1 MIGLKFKDKFE
12 SYDDFRNEFIKLIK
26 LELHGP
32 SKSDIDEIKNLKINR
47 SPSSLYTIGML
58 FPQKMNHANEISE
71 DDQEGIDEKISLDDE
86 DTNID
91 LSHTEEGSV
100 NKTSDNSKEENYENE
115 EIKDDLNLSNQNKP
129 SSMGI
134 TFNINS
140 NSEML
145 IDVYFAIYSI
155 LKTESEENSQRF
167 IRNEIDFSKNI
178 DLKTISNFGKIDI
191 PDTFCSLKYKVRKV
205 SNEICT
211 VTVWLVNNAKEVL
224 KNGKP
229 EEKPFKNTI
238 FQPEIRVNSNDN
250 SIIPI
255 ENLKTI
261 GFDDDSKSHSLL
273 YRDKKSYC
281 RGHGCAG
288 DWLLDEN
295 EVCTEVFSNVFP
307 NYEIKPIVHANSDQ
321 FEKEV
326 NLSFLFNSQ
335 LENSDEDTVKTQ
347 IIQNLQY
354 MVENYRSWI
363 SSISIQSESIDLR
376 LKKTAE
382 RHINNCTNAC
392 DRMEKGILFL
402 KENSKVFQAFKMAN
416 HAMLLQQLHAGLETR
431 ELEGDETFLSL
442 KTNEAGDRKWRL
454 FQLAFVLLNLRSI
467 PVGDDFNKKER
478 DIVDLIWFPTGG
490 GKTEAYL
497 GVAAFAI
504 ILSRLF
510 DANRSGT
517 EVIMR
522 YTLRLLTSQQFQRAT
537 YLIMALE
544 HMRVNGFF
552 KSSEIQNS
560 ENGFS
565 AGLWVGRDFTP
576 NKNDIAKTLLRNL
589 VNGKSFSNN
598 FVVLECPWCKT
609 SFTSNNFQGYKQARE
624 FNYVCPEKRCDFGG
638 KKLPICVID
647 ESLYSKPPTL
657 LLGTVDKFALL
668 PWDNRPSV
676 FFGSRTSLPPNLII
690 QDELHLISGPL
701 GSVVGH
707 YEVLIRFIMQEFGRL
722 PKIIASTATIRRAT
736 DQVRSLYRSEVST
749 FPPQGISYDDSFFAK
764 EDNKSESGRKYIGI
778 FANGAGS
785 HIMAQVNLL
794 SPIMQF
800 PTGMFK
806 SFLPEKNKNETL
818 DSRVLPEGIDTKF
831 ANPYGT
837 VVWYFNSLRELGY
850 ADNLIQEDI
859 DQFTKNLCLRYD
871 IPYPLRKLDRTV
883 VEMTS
888 RSKEST
894 IVTILNDLEKD
905 WKPQRFHDS
914 IDVLLATSMISVG
927 VDVDRLGLMVV
938 NGQPKNTSEYIQASS
953 RVGRKFPGLV
963 FTLYNQTRS
972 RDKSIF
978 ESFKAYHQSLY
989 KFVEPTSVT
998 PFSYRTRER
1007 SLAALL
1013 IGLAK
1018 VCCYFTKPEDILDED
1033 KLSLLKSKMEFYF
1046 EIIRDES
1053 PQDQEEITARAQVN
1067 AIIASWKRNVRRSQD
1082 QQIKLE
1088 WGDISKVGENS
1099 LVIPFGQVDGN
1110 DNNNFN
1116 AIPMMTSMR
1125 NVDVSSN
1132 VRIVSNIT
1140 IYEDN

>member
-12 SYDDFRNEFIKLIK
+12 SYDDFRNEFVKLIK

-32 SKSDIDEIKNLKINR
+32 SKFDSDEIKNLKINR
-47 SPSSLYTIGML
+47 SPSSLYTVGML
-58 FPQKMNHANEISE
+58 FPQKMNHANEILE
-71 DDQEGIDEKISLDDE
+71 DDQESIDENISLEDE

-91 LSHTEEGSV
+91 LSHTEEGSA
-100 NKTSDNSKEENYENE
+100 NTKSDNSTEENYENE

-134 TFNINS
+134 TFNIKS
-140 NSEML
+140 NSEIIVDL
-145 IDVYFAIYSI
+145 YFAIYSI
-155 LKTESEENSQRF
+155 LKKESEEKYQKF
-167 IRNEIDFSKNI
+167 VRNETDFSKNI
-178 DLKTISNFGKIDI
+178 DLKTIFNFGKIDI

-205 SNEICT
+205 SNDVCT
-211 VTVWLVNNAKEVL
+211 VTIWLVNNAKEVL
-224 KNGKP
+224 KNGRP

-238 FQPEIRVNSNDN
+238 FQPEIRVKVNNN

-255 ENLKTI
+255 ETLENI
-261 GFDDDSKSHSLL
+261 GFDDDSRSDSLL
-273 YRDKKSYC
+273 YKDKKSYC

-288 DWLLDEN
+288 DWSLDEN
-295 EVCTEVFSNVFP
+295 DACTEVFSNVFP

-321 FEKEV
+321 LKKEV
-326 NLSFLFNSQ
+326 NLSFLYNSQ
-335 LENSDEDTVKTQ
+335 LDNNDEDKVKNQ
-347 IIQNLQY
+347 IIQNLHN

-363 SSISIQSESIDLR
+363 SNISTQSETIDQRLR
-376 LKKTAE
+376 ETAD
-382 RHINNCTNAC
+382 RHINNCSDAC
-392 DRMEKGILFL
+392 ERMEKGIIFL
-402 KENSKVFQAFKMAN
+402 KENSMAFHAFRLAN
-416 HAMLLQQLHAGLETR
+416 HAMLLQQLHGSLKSR
-431 ELEGDETFLSL
+431 ELDGDETFLNLDINKS
-442 KTNEAGDRKWRL
+442 KDRKWRL

-497 GVAAFAI
+497 GVAAFSI
-504 ILSRLF
+504 IISKLF
-510 DANRSGT
+510 DAHRSGT

-544 HMRVNGFF
+544 YMRTNGFF
-552 KSSEIQNS
+552 KNSEIQNAD
-560 ENGFS
+560 NGFS

-576 NKNDIAKTLLRNL
+576 NKNDIAKTQLRDL

-609 SFTSNNFQGYKQARE
+609 NLTSNNFQGYQQTKE
-624 FNYVCPEKRCDFGG
+624 FNYKCPEIRCDFGR

-647 ESLYSKPPTL
+647 EGLYANPPTL

-676 FFGSRTSLPPNLII
+676 FFGSKDSLPPNLII

-707 YEVLIRFIMQEFGRL
+707 YEVLMRFIMQEFGRL
-722 PKIIASTATIRRAT
+722 PKVIASTATIRRAAE
-736 DQVRSLYRSEVST
+736 QVNSLYRSAVST

-764 EDNKSESGRKYIGI
+764 EDKKSESGRKYIGV
-778 FANGAGS
+778 FASGAGS

-794 SPIMQF
+794 SPIIQF
-800 PTGMFK
+800 PTGMYK
-806 SFLPEKNKNETL
+806 SFLPEKNENETL
-818 DSRVLPEGIDTKF
+818 DNRVLPEDIDTKF

-888 RSKEST
+888 RSKESA
-894 IVTILNDLEKD
+894 IVSILSDLEKD
-905 WKPQRFHDS
+905 WKPKRYHDS
-914 IDVLLATSMISVG
+914 IDILLATSMISVG

-1018 VCCYFTKPEDILDED
+1018 VCCDFTKPEDILDEN

-1046 EIIRDES
+1046 EIIKDES
-1053 PQDQEEITARAQVN
+1053 PQDQEEISARAQVN
-1067 AIIASWKRNVRRSQD
+1067 EIVASWKRNVRRSQD
-1082 QQIKLE
+1082 LQVKLE
-1088 WGDISKVGENS
+1088 WGEISKVGENS
-1099 LVIPFGQVDGN
+1099 LLIPFGQVDGN

-1132 VRIVSNIT
+1132 TRVVSNIK